1 MAVYGQGAPGVR
13 IRLRDLSEVSLVT
26 DPNITAGIVGYSAKG
41 EFNKIIDLT
50 STADQD
56 LYLGNGFNNARYN
69 QGLYAARAILN
80 AGGFVEYVRPYGE
93 TVITDDSDPMYNTN
107 QALKTDT
114 FTVAFD
120 YSTGA
125 ENSFDIKHFAS
136 TRYVEDGLTGIGSRK
151 INTISE
157 ALKYNTNVDFD
168 LSADAM
174 TDEDGGTKKVMLFA
188 IMNSDPTAAIRAGD
202 RLSITSISN
211 NNNSTTVTVEVSS
224 FHGLSIGDS
233 IVISGTSNFN
243 GTATVVSI
251 DETSFTYEI
260 GAAINAS
267 EYVGT
272 VYANTDTA
280 NSGVDYINVKTV
292 ATGSASKKYDSI
304 TVSTDLDLTADG
316 ETFEM
321 ETASGANAIF
331 EFVIGDTYTGDNY
344 PVTIVNDTFSTNYT
358 ASATTIR
365 VNNGSKFNVGD
376 QVHVT
381 ELSDVAGI
389 ETATLYTVKTVT
401 TNFLTLVRS
410 NQTEES
416 GESGITLT
424 ADGTGVIINLTATLR
439 SFVSALSNVGIAN
452 ASGATA
458 TITEIT
464 AGVMSL
470 GTAQASKF
478 DINDLVIL
486 QDSYATNGVKTDL
499 PSGLTQDKVYKV
511 ASVNTINNT
520 ITLKDYTGIALTIAD
535 SSNSYKII
543 NLSKGVTSAT
553 INTSGDTIEVIGAFS
568 LTAPTVKQTSLK
580 SFFDFT
586 DITKPNAIVS
596 TKLMDTDPSHMIKQ
610 TEGRIVIDS
619 DIGRQFLNLGLAVE
633 DYQDINFDGTEER
646 VYQLTAEG
654 EIVAK
659 MYVYVTYYFAG
670 ETYQFSGTLVEYA
683 YGDTNLYLKNSAEY
697 YENGWTLVMNDNSS
711 LEDGISEFSLTDSV
725 SGGIVTST
733 VTKVAFDETDP
744 AIVNDAVWTYNPKN
758 NVSSAVLSSAWQL
771 FLNKDASNA
780 DMLVA
785 SGTAISNLFVK
796 NMEQINYTVMDS
808 MLEICEKRKDVFA
821 IFDGV
826 DEPKIDVALK
836 KMIGIGSVGDLS
848 RWGAIFDGRSIFS
861 DNIYTKI
868 NAQAVKSIEVAA
880 IICYNRAGNVYWLP
894 PAGYNTGRIPSSLA
908 KKQKFIR
915 TYNYADDK
923 NSDIARLYDANI
935 NPTRVNDQGQFIYGQ
950 KTMLKRMTAL
960 NRLNVIMLVAGI
972 HKRFGDFLDKK
983 VFQLNT
989 AALRSSIQADLQAQ
1003 LELIKSANPAGLTA
1017 GVVICDETNNTPDII
1032 DTNQLIVDVVLQ
1044 PTKTAEF
1051 ITLRTTVQRTG
1062 ADLKITNT
1070 IVGG

>member
-50 STADQD
+50 STSDQD

-93 TVITDDSDPMYNTN
+93 TVITDDSDPMYDTN

-120 YSTGA
+120 YSTGV

-174 TDEDGGTKKVMLFA
+174 TDDKGGTKKVMLFA

-202 RLSITSISN
+202 RLSITSISDSD
-211 NNNSTTVTVEVSS
+211 STTVTVEVAS
-224 FHGLSIGDS
+224 FHGLSIDDS

-243 GTATVVSI
+243 GTATVISII
-251 DETSFTYEI
+251 DETSFTYTI
-260 GAAINAS
+260 DDAITAS
-267 EYVGT
+267 ESVGT

-292 ATGSASKKYDSI
+292 AAGSASKKYDTI
-304 TVSTDLDLTADG
+304 TVSTDLDLTANT

-321 ETASGANAIF
+321 ETASAANAIF
-331 EFVIGDTYTGDNY
+331 EFVIGDTYSGDNY
-344 PVTIVNDTFSTNYT
+344 PVTIVNDTFSTDYV
-358 ASATTIR
+358 ASATTIT
-365 VNNGSKFNVGD
+365 VTNGSKFNVGD

-381 ELSDVAGI
+381 TLSGVAGI
-389 ETATLYTVKTVT
+389 TTATLYTVKTVT
-401 TNFLTLVRS
+401 TNVLTLVRS
-410 NQTEES
+410 NKTVET
-416 GESGITLT
+416 GITLT

-458 TITEIT
+458 TITGIT
-464 AGVMSL
+464 DGVMSL

-486 QDSYATNGVKTDL
+486 QDTYATNGVKTPL
-499 PSGLTQDKVYKV
+499 PTGLTQDIVYKV
-511 ASVNTINNT
+511 ATVNTITNT
-520 ITLKDYTGIALTIAD
+520 ITLKDYAGTALPMVT
-535 SSNSYKII
+535 STNSYKII

-553 INTSGDTIEVIGAFS
+553 INTSGIAVEVIGAFS
-568 LTAPTVKQTSLK
+568 LTAPTVNQTTLK

-586 DITKPNAIVS
+586 DITKTNAMVS
-596 TKLMDTDPSHMIKQ
+596 TKLMDTDSHMIKQ

-711 LEDGISEFSLTDSV
+711 LEDGISEFSLADSV

-733 VTKVAFDETDP
+733 VTKVAYDGTDP

-1032 DTNQLIVDVVLQ
+1032 DTNQLIVEVVLQ
-1044 PTKTAEF
+1044 PTKTSEF

>member
-120 YSTGA
+120 YSTGV

-157 ALKYNTNVDFD
+157 ALKYNTNVDFE

-174 TDEDGGTKKVMLFA
+174 TDDKGGTKKVMLFA

-202 RLSITSISN
+202 RLSITNITA
-211 NNNSTTVTVEVSS
+211 NNSDMVTVEVAS
-224 FHGLSIGDS
+224 FHGLSIDDS

-251 DETSFTYEI
+251 IDETSFTYKI
-260 GAAINAS
+260 DNAINAS
-267 EYVGT
+267 ESVGT

-292 ATGSASKKYDSI
+292 AAGSASKKYDTI
-304 TVSTDLDLTADG
+304 TVSTDLDLTANN

-331 EFVIGDTYTGDNY
+331 EFVTGDTYAGDNY
-344 PVTIVNDTFSTNYT
+344 PVTIVNDTFSTDYV

-381 ELSDVAGI
+381 TLSGVAGI

-401 TNFLTLVRS
+401 TNDLKLVRS
-410 NQTEES
+410 NQNEE
-416 GESGITLT
+416 ESGITLT
-424 ADGTGVIINLTATLR
+424 ANCTGVIINLTATLR

-458 TITEIT
+458 SITGIT
-464 AGVMSL
+464 DGVMSL

-486 QDSYATNGVKTDL
+486 QDSYATNGVKTEL
-499 PSGLTQDKVYKV
+499 PSGLTQDIVYKV

-520 ITLKDYTGIALTIAD
+520 ITLKDYTGTALTITN
-535 SSNSYKII
+535 STNSYKII

-553 INTSGDTIEVIGAFS
+553 INTSGIAVEVIGAFS
-568 LTAPTVKQTSLK
+568 LTAPTVNQTSHE

-596 TKLMDTDPSHMIKQ
+596 TKLMDTDPHMIKQ

-711 LEDGISEFSLTDSV
+711 LEDGISEFSLADSV

>member
-120 YSTGA
+120 YSTGV

-157 ALKYNTNVDFD
+157 ALKYNTNVDFE

-174 TDEDGGTKKVMLFA
+174 TDDKGGTKKVMLFA

-202 RLSITSISN
+202 RLSITNITA
-211 NNNSTTVTVEVSS
+211 NNSDMVTVEVAS
-224 FHGLSIGDS
+224 FHGLSIDDS

-251 DETSFTYEI
+251 IDETSFTYKI
-260 GAAINAS
+260 DNAINAS
-267 EYVGT
+267 ESVGT

-292 ATGSASKKYDSI
+292 AAGSASKKYDTI
-304 TVSTDLDLTADG
+304 TVSTDLDLTANN

-331 EFVIGDTYTGDNY
+331 EFVTGDTYAGDNY
-344 PVTIVNDTFSTNYT
+344 PVTIVNDTFSTDYV

-381 ELSDVAGI
+381 TLSGVAGI

-401 TNFLTLVRS
+401 TNDLKLVRS
-410 NQTEES
+410 NQNEE
-416 GESGITLT
+416 ESGITLT
-424 ADGTGVIINLTATLR
+424 ANCTGVIINLTATLR

-458 TITEIT
+458 SITGIT
-464 AGVMSL
+464 DGVMSL

-486 QDSYATNGVKTDL
+486 QDSYATNGVKTEL
-499 PSGLTQDKVYKV
+499 PSGLTQDIVYKV

-520 ITLKDYTGIALTIAD
+520 ITLKDYTGTALTITN
-535 SSNSYKII
+535 STNSYKII

-553 INTSGDTIEVIGAFS
+553 INTSGIAVEVIGAFS
-568 LTAPTVKQTSLK
+568 LTAPTVNQTSHE

-586 DITKPNAIVS
+586 DITNTNAIVS
-596 TKLMDTDPSHMIKQ
+596 TKLMDTDPHMIKQ

-711 LEDGISEFSLTDSV
+711 LEDGISEFSLADSV

>member
-93 TVITDDSDPMYNTN
+93 TVITDDSDPMYDTN
-107 QALKTDT
+107 QTLKTDT

-120 YSTGA
+120 YSTGV

-174 TDEDGGTKKVMLFA
+174 TDDKGGTKKVMLFA

-202 RLSITSISN
+202 RLSITSISD
-211 NNNSTTVTVEVSS
+211 NNSTTVTVEVAS
-224 FHGLSIGDS
+224 FHGLSIDDS

-243 GTATVVSI
+243 GTAIVVSII
-251 DETSFTYEI
+251 DETSFTYTI
-260 GAAINAS
+260 NSAINAS
-267 EYVGT
+267 ESVGT

-280 NSGVDYINVKTV
+280 NNGVDYINVKTV
-292 ATGSASKKYDSI
+292 AAGSASKKYDTI
-304 TVSTDLDLTADG
+304 TVSTDLDLTANT

-331 EFVIGDTYTGDNY
+331 EFVIGDTYSGDNY
-344 PVTIVNDTFSTNYT
+344 PVTIVNDTFSTDYAT
-358 ASATTIR
+358 SATTIR

-381 ELSDVAGI
+381 TLSGVAGI
-389 ETATLYTVKTVT
+389 ETATLYTVQTVT
-401 TNFLTLVRS
+401 TDDLKLVRS
-410 NQTEES
+410 NQPEEAA
-416 GESGITLT
+416 GITLT
-424 ADGTGVIINLTATLR
+424 ANGTGVIINLTATLR

-458 TITEIT
+458 TITGIA

-478 DINDLVIL
+478 DVNDLVIL
-486 QDSYATNGVKTDL
+486 QDSYATNGVKTEL
-499 PSGLTQDKVYKV
+499 PSGLKQDIVYKV

-520 ITLKDYTGIALTIAD
+520 ITLKDYAGTALTITN
-535 SSNSYKII
+535 STNSYKII

-553 INTSGDTIEVIGAFS
+553 INTSGISVEVIGAFS
-568 LTAPTVKQTSLK
+568 LTAPTVNQTSLK

-596 TKLMDTDPSHMIKQ
+596 TLLMDSDSHMIKQ

-711 LEDGISEFSLTDSV
+711 LEDGISEFSLADSV

-733 VTKVAFDETDP
+733 VTKVAFDATDP

-848 RWGAIFDGRSIFS
+848 RWGALFDGRSIFS

>member
-93 TVITDDSDPMYNTN
+93 TVITDDSDPMYKTN

-120 YSTGA
+120 YSTGV

-174 TDEDGGTKKVMLFA
+174 ADDKGGTKKVMLFA

-202 RLSITSISN
+202 RLSITSIKD
-211 NNNSTTVTVEVSS
+211 TTSDNITTVEVEVAS
-224 FHGLSIGDS
+224 FHGLSTGDS

-243 GTATVVSI
+243 GTATVVRI
-251 DETSFTYEI
+251 DETSFTYTI
-260 GAAINAS
+260 TSAINAD
-267 EYVGT
+267 EHVGT

-292 ATGSASKKYDSI
+292 AAGSASKKYDTI
-304 TVSTDLDLTADG
+304 TVSTDLDLTANT

-331 EFVIGDTYTGDNY
+331 EFVIGDTYSGDNY
-344 PVTIVNDTFSTNYT
+344 PVTIVNDTFSTDYAT
-358 ASATTIR
+358 SATTIR
-365 VNNGSKFNVGD
+365 VTNGSKFNVGD

-381 ELSDVAGI
+381 TLSGVAGI
-389 ETATLYTVKTVT
+389 ETATLYTVQTVT
-401 TNFLTLVRS
+401 TDDLKLVRS
-410 NQTEES
+410 NQPEEAA
-416 GESGITLT
+416 GITLT
-424 ADGTGVIINLTATLR
+424 ANGTGVIINLTATLR

-458 TITEIT
+458 TITGIT
-464 AGVMSL
+464 DGVMSL

-486 QDSYATNGVKTDL
+486 QDSYATNGVKTEL
-499 PSGLTQDKVYKV
+499 PSGLTQDIVYKV
-511 ASVNTINNT
+511 ATVNTITNT
-520 ITLKDYTGIALTIAD
+520 ITLKDYAGTALPMVT
-535 SSNSYKII
+535 STNSYKII

-553 INTSGDTIEVIGAFS
+553 INTSGIAVEVIGAFS
-568 LTAPTVKQTSLK
+568 LTAPTVNQTTLK

-586 DITKPNAIVS
+586 DITKTNAIVS
-596 TKLMDTDPSHMIKQ
+596 TLLMDSDSHMIKQ

-711 LEDGISEFSLTDSV
+711 LEDGISEFSLADSV

-733 VTKVAFDETDP
+733 VTKVAFDATDP

-848 RWGAIFDGRSIFS
+848 RWGALFDGRSIFS

>member
-157 ALKYNTNVDFD
+157 ALKHNTNVDFD

-174 TDEDGGTKKVMLFA
+174 TDKDGGTKKVMLFA

-202 RLSITSISN
+202 RLSITSIKSSTVN
-211 NNNSTTVTVEVSS
+211 KTTTVTVKVAS

-251 DETSFTYEI
+251 IDETSFTYGI
-260 GAAINAS
+260 GGTSDVS
-267 EYVGT
+267 ESVGT

-292 ATGSASKKYDSI
+292 AAGSASKKYDSI

-316 ETFEM
+316 ETIEM
-321 ETASGANAIF
+321 ETASGANATF

-344 PVTIVNDTFSTNYT
+344 PVTIVNDTFSTDYD

-381 ELSDVAGI
+381 TLVDVAGI
-389 ETATLYTVKTVT
+389 EIATLYTVKSVT

-410 NQTEES
+410 KQTVET
-416 GESGITLT
+416 GITLT

-458 TITEIT
+458 TITGIT
-464 AGVMSL
+464 TGVMSL

-499 PSGLTQDKVYKV
+499 PSGLTQDVVYKV
-511 ASVNTINNT
+511 ASVNTINNK
-520 ITLKDYTGIALTIAD
+520 ITLKNYAGTALTITD
-535 SSNSYKII
+535 STNSYKII

-553 INTSGDTIEVIGAFS
+553 INTSGIAVEVIGAFS
-568 LTAPTVKQTSLK
+568 LTAPTVNQTSLE

-586 DITKPNAIVS
+586 DITKTNAIVS
-596 TKLMDTDPSHMIKQ
+596 TKLMDTDPHMIKQ

-711 LEDGISEFSLTDSV
+711 LEDGISEFSLADSV

-733 VTKVAFDETDP
+733 VTKVAFDGADP

-758 NVSSAVLSSAWQL
+758 NASSAVLSSAWQL

-894 PAGYNTGRIPSSLA
+894 PAGYNTGRIPYSLA

>member
-120 YSTGA
+120 YSTGV

-157 ALKYNTNVDFD
+157 ALKYNTNVDFE

-174 TDEDGGTKKVMLFA
+174 TDDKGGTKKVMLFA

-202 RLSITSISN
+202 RLSITNITA
-211 NNNSTTVTVEVSS
+211 NNSDMVTVEVAS
-224 FHGLSIGDS
+224 FHGLSIDDS

-251 DETSFTYEI
+251 IDETSFTYKI
-260 GAAINAS
+260 DNAINAS
-267 EYVGT
+267 ESVGT

-292 ATGSASKKYDSI
+292 AAGSASKKYDTI
-304 TVSTDLDLTADG
+304 TVSTDLDLTANN

-331 EFVIGDTYTGDNY
+331 EFVTGDTYAGDNY
-344 PVTIVNDTFSTNYT
+344 PVTIVNDTFSTDYV

-381 ELSDVAGI
+381 TLSGVAGI

-401 TNFLTLVRS
+401 TNDLKLVRS
-410 NQTEES
+410 NQNEE
-416 GESGITLT
+416 ESGITLT
-424 ADGTGVIINLTATLR
+424 ANGTGVIINLTATLR

-458 TITEIT
+458 SITGIT
-464 AGVMSL
+464 DGVMSL

-486 QDSYATNGVKTDL
+486 QDSYATNGVKTEL
-499 PSGLTQDKVYKV
+499 PSGLTQDIVYKV

-520 ITLKDYTGIALTIAD
+520 ITLKDYTGTALTITN
-535 SSNSYKII
+535 STNSYKII

-553 INTSGDTIEVIGAFS
+553 INTSGIAVEVIGAFS
-568 LTAPTVKQTSLK
+568 LTAPTVNQTSHE

-586 DITKPNAIVS
+586 DITNTNAIVS
-596 TKLMDTDPSHMIKQ
+596 TKLMDTDPHMIKQ

-711 LEDGISEFSLTDSV
+711 LEDGISEFSLADSV

>member
-50 STADQD
+50 STSDQD

-93 TVITDDSDPMYNTN
+93 TVITDDSDPMYDTN

-120 YSTGA
+120 YSTGV

-151 INTISE
+151 INTIAE

-174 TDEDGGTKKVMLFA
+174 TAGKGGTKKVMLFA

-202 RLSITSISN
+202 RLSITSIKD
-211 NNNSTTVTVEVSS
+211 TTLNKITTVEVEVAS
-224 FHGLSIGDS
+224 FHGLSTGDS

-251 DETSFTYEI
+251 IDETSFTYTI
-260 GAAINAS
+260 TSAIKAD
-267 EYVGT
+267 EHVGT

-292 ATGSASKKYDSI
+292 AAGSASKKYDTI
-304 TVSTDLDLTADG
+304 TVSTDLDLTANT

-331 EFVIGDTYTGDNY
+331 EFVIGDTYSGDNY
-344 PVTIVNDTFSTNYT
+344 PVTIVNDTFSTDYV
-358 ASATTIR
+358 ASSTTIT
-365 VNNGSKFNVGD
+365 VTNGSKFNVGD

-381 ELSDVAGI
+381 TLSGVAGI
-389 ETATLYTVKTVT
+389 ETATLYTVQTVT
-401 TNFLTLVRS
+401 TDDLKLVRS
-410 NQTEES
+410 NQPEEAA
-416 GESGITLT
+416 GITLT
-424 ADGTGVIINLTATLR
+424 ANGTGVIINLTATLR

-458 TITEIT
+458 TITGIT
-464 AGVMSL
+464 TGVMSL

-486 QDSYATNGVKTDL
+486 QDSYATNGVKTPL
-499 PSGLTQDKVYKV
+499 PNGLTQDIVYKV

-520 ITLKDYTGIALTIAD
+520 ITLKNYIGTALPMVT
-535 SSNSYKII
+535 STNSYKII

-553 INTSGDTIEVIGAFS
+553 INTSGIAVEVIGAFS
-568 LTAPTVKQTSLK
+568 LTAPTVNQTTLK

-586 DITKPNAIVS
+586 DITKTNAMVS
-596 TKLMDTDPSHMIKQ
+596 TKLMDTDSHMIKQ

-711 LEDGISEFSLTDSV
+711 LEDGISEFSLADSV

-733 VTKVAFDETDP
+733 VTKVAFDATDP

-848 RWGAIFDGRSIFS
+848 RWGALFDGRSIFS

>member
-157 ALKYNTNVDFD
+157 ALKYNTNVDFE

-174 TDEDGGTKKVMLFA
+174 TDDKGGTKKVMLFA

-202 RLSITSISN
+202 RLSITSISD
-211 NNNSTTVTVEVSS
+211 NNSTTVTVKVSS
-224 FHGLSIGDS
+224 FHGLSIDDS

-243 GTATVVSI
+243 GTATVVRSI

-260 GAAINAS
+260 GDAINAS
-267 EYVGT
+267 ESVGT

-292 ATGSASKKYDSI
+292 AAGSASKKYDTI
-304 TVSTDLDLTADG
+304 TVSTDLDLTANN

-331 EFVIGDTYTGDNY
+331 EFVTGDTYTGDNY
-344 PVTIVNDTFSTNYT
+344 PVTIVNDTFSTDYG

-381 ELSDVAGI
+381 TLSGVAGI
-389 ETATLYTVKTVT
+389 TTATLYTVKTVT
-401 TNFLTLVRS
+401 TNDLKLVKS
-410 NQTEES
+410 NQTVET
-416 GESGITLT
+416 GETGITLT

-458 TITEIT
+458 TITGIT
-464 AGVMSL
+464 DGVMSL

-486 QDSYATNGVKTDL
+486 QDSYAINGVKTEL
-499 PSGLTQDKVYKV
+499 PSGLTPDIVYKV

-520 ITLKDYTGIALTIAD
+520 ITLKDYTGTALTITN
-535 SSNSYKII
+535 STNSYKII

-553 INTSGDTIEVIGAFS
+553 INTSGIAVEVIGAFS
-568 LTAPTVKQTSLK
+568 LTAPTVNQTSLT

-586 DITKPNAIVS
+586 DITNTNAIVS
-596 TKLMDTDPSHMIKQ
+596 TKLMYTDPHMIKQ

-711 LEDGISEFSLTDSV
+711 LEDGISEFSLADSV

>member
-50 STADQD
+50 STSDQD

-93 TVITDDSDPMYNTN
+93 TVITDDSDPMYDTN

-120 YSTGA
+120 YSTGV

-174 TDEDGGTKKVMLFA
+174 TDDKGGTKKVMLFA

-202 RLSITSISN
+202 RLSITSISASD
-211 NNNSTTVTVEVSS
+211 STTVTVEVAS
-224 FHGLSIGDS
+224 FHGLSIDDS

-243 GTATVVSI
+243 GIATVVSII
-251 DETSFTYEI
+251 DETSFTYTI
-260 GAAINAS
+260 DDAITANES
-267 EYVGT
+267 VGT

-292 ATGSASKKYDSI
+292 AAGSASKKYDTI
-304 TVSTDLDLTADG
+304 TVSTDLDLTANA

-331 EFVIGDTYTGDNY
+331 EFVIGDTYSGDNY
-344 PVTIVNDTFSTNYT
+344 PVTIVNDTFSTDYV
-358 ASATTIR
+358 ASATTIT
-365 VNNGSKFNVGD
+365 VTNGSKFNVGD

-381 ELSDVAGI
+381 TLSGVAGI
-389 ETATLYTVKTVT
+389 TTATLYTVKTVT
-401 TNFLTLVRS
+401 TNVLTLVRS
-410 NQTEES
+410 NQTVET
-416 GESGITLT
+416 GITLT

-439 SFVSALSNVGIAN
+439 SFVSALSNVDIAN

-458 TITEIT
+458 TITGIT
-464 AGVMSL
+464 TGVMSL

-486 QDSYATNGVKTDL
+486 QDSYATNGVKTPL
-499 PSGLTQDKVYKV
+499 PTGLTQDIVYKV
-511 ASVNTINNT
+511 ATVNTITNT
-520 ITLKDYTGIALTIAD
+520 ITLKDYAGTALPMVT
-535 SSNSYKII
+535 STNSYKII

-553 INTSGDTIEVIGAFS
+553 INTSGIAVEVIGAFS
-568 LTAPTVKQTSLK
+568 LTAPTVNQTTLK

-586 DITKPNAIVS
+586 DITKTNAMVS
-596 TKLMDTDPSHMIKQ
+596 TKLMDTDSHMIKQ

-711 LEDGISEFSLTDSV
+711 LEDGISEFSLADSV

-733 VTKVAFDETDP
+733 VTKVAFDATDP

-848 RWGAIFDGRSIFS
+848 RWGALFDGRSIFS